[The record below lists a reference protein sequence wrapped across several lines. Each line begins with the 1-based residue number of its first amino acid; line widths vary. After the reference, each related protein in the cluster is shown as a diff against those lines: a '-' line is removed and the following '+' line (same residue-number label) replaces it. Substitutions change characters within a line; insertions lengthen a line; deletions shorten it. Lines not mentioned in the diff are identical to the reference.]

1 MSCRFQLDARGVEA
15 LGEMDRD
22 DRKHAA
28 AGRCRSSV
36 RTASPLRGWAGSS
49 AEGPR
54 ERGAVAVPDVYSIP
68 ENVAGPL
75 AAGKREMDEVAEEYL
90 VDVDSQQRERQAVQ
104 RFCATPFCSM
114 NCSVGSS
121 TRPLPWGV
129 TRSSPWQRSEVKEAR
144 MPGTDS
150 SVLSWLRLLQHQRAR
165 GRTGLT
171 VPFLIGAV
179 RAIAGALSKIGPVVL
194 AKKSPLQ

>member
-1 MSCRFQLDARGVEA
+1 VRELLVIDIQTHIGDFRELSISSLTHAELRRWAKWIATIES
-15 LGEMDRD
+15 
-22 DRKHAA
+22 AA
-28 AGRCRSSV
+28 AGQCRSSV

-114 NCSVGSS
+114 NCSVGS
-121 TRPLPWGV
+121 
-129 TRSSPWQRSEVKEAR
+129 EY
-144 MPGTDS
+144 
-150 SVLSWLRLLQHQRAR
+150 
-165 GRTGLT
+165 
-171 VPFLIGAV
+171 
-179 RAIAGALSKIGPVVL
+179 
-194 AKKSPLQ
+194 